1 MAEKPNAAAYALIRS
16 LESNPLD
23 LSLYLRLS
31 AVYVSNGEYDK
42 ARLTLRRAIEIDP
55 LCHEAW
61 IELGGLH
68 SNLAQWRDSADA
80 FERACSLA
88 PGAAVAWIGLGAAL
102 IGTQD
107 LSRAIEVRD
116 VLLQEYP
123 HRAESH
129 LIAGHISKVQGYF
142 NAAVDSY
149 RRAIELDPR
158 QTVAIFNL
166 VELATPS
173 LSDHLTVH
181 LQSLRCAALSPRDA
195 ANVAF
200 ALARIHETA
209 GDAEQAFA
217 LYQEA
222 NAAAAAMLDSLGSAY
237 DAKRAEVDVLRVIDV
252 FSPEVFADKLESL
265 DIGLRMIFIV
275 GMPRSGTTLIERIL
289 SSHTAVDTGGEL
301 PFMQECL
308 ARLHADRES
317 NGRHGRIDLG
327 DKRERRLL
335 TQLRDEYIDA
345 IFERDLDGEYVI
357 DKLPANFSAVGL
369 IRLLFPDA
377 IIVHCARD
385 PMATC
390 WSLYT
395 AHFGTHLAYYTSLEH
410 LAHYYNRVYRRLM
423 GHWNGIFGSDII
435 TVSYDDLLVNFESG
449 VRNLLRCCGLP
460 WQDACL
466 RFSESAG
473 PVYTA
478 SMLQVRRPIDA
489 ASASRWR
496 SFERYLSPLATGLR
510 HTGCAP

>member
-1 MAEKPNAAAYALIRS
+1 MAEKPIAPAYALIRS
-16 LESNPLD
+16 IETNPLD
-23 LSLYLRLS
+23 VSLYLRLA
-31 AVYVSNGEYDK
+31 AVYVSNGEYAK

-61 IELGGLH
+61 IELGALH
-68 SNLAQWRDSADA
+68 SDLAQWRDSADA
-80 FERACSLA
+80 FEQACSLA
-88 PGAAVAWIGLGAAL
+88 PGAAVGWIGLGSAL

-107 LSRAIEVRD
+107 LSTAIDVRD
-116 VLLQEYP
+116 VLLKEYP
-123 HRAESH
+123 QRAESH

-142 NAAVDSY
+142 NAAADSY

-158 QTVAIFNL
+158 QTVAMFNL
-166 VELATPS
+166 VELVTPPPA
-173 LSDHLTVH
+173 DPLTVH
-181 LQSLRCAALSPRDA
+181 LQNLRCTALSRRDA
-195 ANVAF
+195 ANVTF
-200 ALARIHETA
+200 ALARIHEAA
-209 GDAEQAFA
+209 GDVEQAFS

-222 NAAAAAMLDSLGSAY
+222 NAAAAAMLASLGSAY
-237 DAKRAEVDVLRVIDV
+237 DPKNAEMDVLSVIHL

-265 DIGLRMIFIV
+265 DIGIRMIFIV

-308 ARLHADRES
+308 ARLQADREAG
-317 NGRHGRIDLG
+317 GRHGRIDLG
-327 DKRERRLL
+327 DKRDWRLL
-335 TQLRDEYIDA
+335 MELRDAYIDA

-395 AHFGTHLAYYTSLEH
+395 SHFGTHLAYYTSLEH
-410 LAHYYNRVYRRLM
+410 LAHYYHRVYRRLM
-423 GHWNGIFGSDII
+423 RHWNGIFGSDII
-435 TVSYDDLLVNFESG
+435 SVSYDDLLVNFESG
-449 VRNLLRCCGLP
+449 VRELLKCCGLP

-466 RFSESAG
+466 RFSESGG

-478 SMLQVRRPIDA
+478 SMVQVRRPINP

-496 SFERYLSPLATGLR
+496 SFEQYLNPLSTGLR
-510 HTGCAP
+510 HTGDAP